1 MVDDFLMLM
10 EAVLLFGLVLGLA
23 WLSTRMF
30 GYRMG
35 LAARGR
41 MVRVLENVPAGRDRS
56 IMLLEVG
63 GRIYL
68 VGSTSDRISLIDA
81 IDEPDVIERVMAQA
95 PAGQPN
101 PLETVIPA
109 SFRDVLAKVRLPGR
123 AQAEAP
129 AKPGDP
135 TAPAAPADAEG
146 SEERLKQ
153 QLERL
158 RKLQEKDQ

>member
-1 MVDDFLMLM
+1 MDGFLMLI

-23 WLSTRMF
+23 WLSTRML

-35 LAARGR
+35 LASRGR

-68 VGSTSDRISLIDA
+68 VGSTSDRISLLEA
-81 IDEPDVIERVMAQA
+81 IDDPAVIERVMSQV
-95 PAGQPN
+95 PQEQPN

-109 SFRDVLAKVRLPGR
+109 SFREILAKVRLPGR
-123 AQAEAP
+123 TQAEAP
-129 AKPGDP
+129 A
-135 TAPAAPADAEG
+135 TPADAEG

-153 QLERL
+153 QLDRL

>member
-1 MVDDFLMLM
+1 MDGFLMLM

-23 WLSTRMF
+23 WLSTRML

-35 LAARGR
+35 LASRGR

-95 PAGQPN
+95 PAPQQN
-101 PLETVIPA
+101 PMETVIPA

-123 AQAEAP
+123 ATAETP
-129 AKPGDP
+129 PQTG
-135 TAPAAPADAEG
+135 DAEG

>member
-1 MVDDFLMLM
+1 MDGFLMLI
-10 EAVLLFGLVLGLA
+10 EAVFLFGIVLGLA

-35 LAARGR
+35 LATRGR

-68 VGSTSDRISLIDA
+68 VGSTSDRISLLDS
-81 IDEPDVIERVMAQA
+81 IDEPAVIERVLAQA
-95 PAGQPN
+95 PQEQPN
-101 PLETVIPA
+101 PLEAVIPT
-109 SFRDVLAKVRLPGR
+109 SFREILAKVRVPGR
-123 AQAEAP
+123 TQP
-129 AKPGDP
+129 
-135 TAPAAPADAEG
+135 PAATQETEG
-146 SEERLKQ
+146 SEERLKE

-158 RKLQEKDQ
+158 RRLQDKEK

>member
-1 MVDDFLMLM
+1 MGDFLMLL

-23 WLSTRMF
+23 WLSTRLL

-35 LAARGR
+35 LATRGR

-81 IDEPDVIERVMAQA
+81 IDEPEVIERVMAQV
-95 PAGQPN
+95 PPEQPN
-101 PLETVIPA
+101 PLDTVIPA

-123 AQAEAP
+123 AQAEAS
-129 AKPGDP
+129 ANPG
-135 TAPAAPADAEG
+135 AAPADAAA

-158 RKLQEKDQ
+158 RQLQEKDKEK

>member
-1 MVDDFLMLM
+1 MDDFLMLL

-23 WLSTRMF
+23 WLSTRML

-35 LAARGR
+35 LATRGR

-81 IDEPDVIERVMAQA
+81 IDDPGVIERVMAQA
-95 PAGQPN
+95 PEEQPS
-101 PLETVIPA
+101 PLETMIPA

-123 AQAEAP
+123 PGAEAQT
-129 AKPGDP
+129 K
-135 TAPAAPADAEG
+135 PADAAEAEG

-158 RKLQEKDQ
+158 RKLQEKDK